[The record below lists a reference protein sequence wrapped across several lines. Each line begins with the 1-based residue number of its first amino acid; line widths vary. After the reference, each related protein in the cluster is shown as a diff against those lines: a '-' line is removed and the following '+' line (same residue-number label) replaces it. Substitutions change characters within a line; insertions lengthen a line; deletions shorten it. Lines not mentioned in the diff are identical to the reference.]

1 MSLAMIE
8 TLPGLERLYD
18 LYSFNLVPLLGR
30 WVAKDEASYR
40 YLVESIR
47 RFPDQPAFAAL
58 MGAAGLEQV
67 RWRNLSGGIA
77 AVSGAGAELWAVGSA
92 GALVHWNGASWD
104 SIETGTRRDFYSIFL
119 GAQKQWIA
127 GDLGTLLSKSR

>member
-1 MSLAMIE
+1 M
-8 TLPGLERLYD
+8 PR
-18 LYSFNLVPLLGR
+18 
-30 WVAKDEASYR
+30 
-40 YLVESIR
+40 
-47 RFPDQPAFAAL
+47 
-58 MGAAGLEQV
+58 
-67 RWRNLSGGIA
+67 
-77 AVSGAGAELWAVGSA
+77 VSKSSWHSCIGA